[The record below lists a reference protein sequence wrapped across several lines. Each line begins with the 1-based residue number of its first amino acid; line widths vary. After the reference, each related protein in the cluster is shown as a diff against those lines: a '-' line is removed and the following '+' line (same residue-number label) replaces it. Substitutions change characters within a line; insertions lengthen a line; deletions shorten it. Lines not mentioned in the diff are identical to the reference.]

1 MKRFDS
7 FRFVVLILALVLFV
21 GSRNTYAAP
30 RKPIVKPAG
39 NTTFEGFDPLKLPSR
54 ENSMLPPGVSSV
66 SAYIVPVKDQSQ
78 TKGANQLGWLVVEI
92 SLKPTWHVYSM
103 RQKSGG
109 YPTKIRM
116 EETVVSG
123 QTFHVGDFEAAT
135 PTESEL
141 FQGNVLE
148 EMKGQVAWIAP
159 VTGSNV
165 DPALLKS
172 LTFKG
177 ELDALACSEGT
188 NGACHPLNVPLVAK
202 WDDQFD
208 IAPYLTFIA
217 KANATLDAFSKEQSG
232 KGTAQVATTQASP
245 KAAFSWTILFWA
257 FCGGLLLNVM
267 PCVLPVIGLKIV
279 SFFEQAGQ
287 SRSRAFVLNL
297 WYTLGMLCVFVSLA
311 MMSVGLSYLFTYG
324 LFQIVMGSIVFVMAL
339 SLMGLW
345 ELQVPAFLGGQKSGK
360 LMEKEGGTGAFFKGI
375 ITTLLAIPCGAPLL
389 SPALVWSDSMIQ
401 QGNTFMVLFVY
412 IVIGLGMAFPYLV
425 VGAFPELLGFLPK
438 PGLWMETFRIA
449 MGYVLLVAVVWILF
463 SMPQTLVIPTITL
476 LFALWFGCWF
486 IGRLP
491 FDATGKQKTRAW
503 LVSLTVV
510 AVVILLSFN

>member
-1 MKRFDS
+1 M
-7 FRFVVLILALVLFV
+7 
-21 GSRNTYAAP
+21 
-30 RKPIVKPAG
+30 
-39 NTTFEGFDPLKLPSR
+39 
-54 ENSMLPPGVSSV
+54 
-66 SAYIVPVKDQSQ
+66 
-78 TKGANQLGWLVVEI
+78 
-92 SLKPTWHVYSM
+92 
-103 RQKSGG
+103 
-109 YPTKIRM
+109 
-116 EETVVSG
+116 
-123 QTFHVGDFEAAT
+123 
-135 PTESEL
+135 
-141 FQGNVLE
+141 
-148 EMKGQVAWIAP
+148 
-159 VTGSNV
+159 
-165 DPALLKS
+165 
-172 LTFKG
+172 
-177 ELDALACSEGT
+177 
-188 NGACHPLNVPLVAK
+188 
-202 WDDQFD
+202 
-208 IAPYLTFIA
+208 TFIA
-217 KANATLDAFSKEQSG
+217 KANAALDAFTKEQSG
-232 KGTAQVATTQASP
+232 KGTAQVATTQTSP

-401 QGNTFMVLFVY
+401 LGNTFMVLFVY

-510 AVVILLSFN
+510 VVVILLSFNIKGINNPYSLENAVRGKMIRWAIRAQREGLLEQDHWSLFDNVRFKRDLAEGRPVMIDFTADWCMNCKLLESTVLHTAPILDLVDQKGIVTMTADWTNQNDQSNEMKAINQLLDQFGGRQVPVIMIFDPRNPEQPEILRGLFTTSELVNKLDKLPSRDNNKK